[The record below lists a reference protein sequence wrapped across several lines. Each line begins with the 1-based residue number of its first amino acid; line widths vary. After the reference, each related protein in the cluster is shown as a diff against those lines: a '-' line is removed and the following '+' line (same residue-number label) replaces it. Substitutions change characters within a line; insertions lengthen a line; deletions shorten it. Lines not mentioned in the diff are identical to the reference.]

1 MQALDNSRP
10 TNNSKAAQDAREVE
24 AVLSDLLDRV
34 ALRTPAEKR
43 RARERCTAVDDGV
56 RCPSHGTR
64 HTKPHLCM
72 KHGGKVM
79 CHENGCKEDAVKG
92 HFCLVHSGVACL
104 AEGCANVR
112 YAQHGYCNEHR
123 LFAHKCEWVQ
133 RLARLSGLRN
143 QWLDALL
150 REQGGRCARSIVT
163 CAVVAGGAATSVCPW
178 GERPVPRDA
187 VQVDHVVPLCE
198 GGTDDKANLQALCA
212 CCHALKSASE
222 SRTRAAKRKHMP

>member
-1 MQALDNSRP
+1 MQAVD
-10 TNNSKAAQDAREVE
+10 NSKAAQDAREVE

-56 RCPSHGTR
+56 RCPNGGGGHA
-64 HTKPHLCM
+64 KPYLCM
-72 KHGGKVM
+72 KHGGKAL
-79 CHENGCKEDAVKG
+79 CAQDCCKEYAEKG
-92 HFCLVHSGVACL
+92 AFCLVHSGFACL
-104 AEGCANVR
+104 AEGCHRARV
-112 YAQHGYCNEHR
+112 AQHGYCNEHR

-163 CAVVAGGAATSVCPW
+163 CAVVAGGAATSVCRW
-178 GERPVPRDA
+178 GNASVPRDA

-222 SRTRAAKRKHMP
+222 SRARAAKRKHMP